1 MSFGDKLQNLRK
13 EKKLS
18 QEQLAEKLN
27 VSRQAVSKWES
38 NQSYPEMEKLIEM
51 TKIFG
56 CTLDDLTNSNTTAEN
71 INQAKQKNPVND
83 IINDI
88 TNIINKSINMF
99 TDMKGD
105 DIFKLIFV
113 MFLVAV
119 GISILKWPVDRF
131 YDLCVNIFVN
141 FGSPMERI
149 LSSIVYLIL
158 NVTYIC
164 GGILLFFYIYK
175 TKYLDKYNENKKDVK
190 EVLEETKSEEKEV
203 VKEEKN
209 IEPKKDT
216 TKSWTIFKV
225 LGKIVMFFVKMI
237 TLFMSMPFIVAF
249 IVFTTI
255 LVVTVWLII
264 KGVVIIGAI
273 VLMLSFLM
281 LTGVVLELM
290 FDLILSKKPSAKRIF
305 VNFILGLLLFGA
317 GIGIL
322 SIEVTDYK
330 FYNEKPAGYKTKTIT
345 EEYPFNKDLYI
356 SDYNITYIED
366 NSLKNT
372 FKVEIEYYYDL
383 SKPHIDL
390 DNNNLYIFS
399 ADDEWN
405 FEVVN
410 DFINNLKHKKI
421 YNYTLLTHYQIK
433 IYISPSNLKTLQ
445 NNIKEQQV
453 EQNNYDEEI
462 SYYQEQINNYEERI
476 TELETQIN
484 DNNNEE
490 LTECQ
495 DKLEEYQ
502 HTLEDLLN

>member
-1 MSFGDKLQNLRK
+1 MDFGIKLQNLRK

-56 CTLDDLTNSNTTAEN
+56 CTLDDLTNSETTSEN
-71 INQAKQKNPVND
+71 ISQAKQKNPVND

-88 TNIINKSINMF
+88 TSIINKSINMF

-113 MFLVAV
+113 MFLVAI
-119 GISILKWPVDRF
+119 GISFLKWPIDEF

-141 FGSPMERI
+141 FGSVAERI

-164 GGILLFFYIYK
+164 GGVLLFFYIYK
-175 TKYLDKYNENKKDVK
+175 TKYLDKYDVNKKEVK
-190 EVLEETKSEEKEV
+190 ETTIEETKNAEIKVEKKEV
-203 VKEEKN
+203 VV
-209 IEPKKDT
+209 EPKKDT

-237 TLFMSMPFIVAF
+237 ALFMSIPFICSF

-255 LVVTVWLII
+255 LVVAVWLII
-264 KGVVIIGAI
+264 KGVVIIGVI
-273 VLMLSFLM
+273 TLMLSFL
-281 LTGVVLELM
+281 LLIGVVLELI
-290 FDLILSKKPSAKRIF
+290 FDLILSRKPAAKRIF
-305 VNFILGLLLFGA
+305 INFILGLFLFGA
-317 GIGIL
+317 SIGIL

-330 FYNEKPAGYKTKTIT
+330 FYNEIPVGYKTKTTT
-345 EEYPFNKDLYI
+345 EEFDFNKDLFI
-356 SDYNITYIED
+356 SDYNIEYVED
-366 NSLKNT
+366 NTLKDT
-372 FKVEIEYYYDL
+372 FKVEVEYYDGL
-383 SKPHIDL
+383 SNPRINL
-390 DNNNLYIFS
+390 DNNYLNIYS

-410 DFINNLKHKKI
+410 NFINNLKHHKI
-421 YNYTLLTHYQIK
+421 YNYALLTDYKIK
-433 IYISPSNLKTLQ
+433 IYISKTNLDIVK
-445 NNIKEQQV
+445 NNIIE
-453 EQNNYDEEI
+453 EEAIEDNYDSEI
-462 SYYQEQINNYEERI
+462 SFYQERI
-476 TELETQIN
+476 AELETEIDNLNN
-484 DNNNEE
+484 DQGEE
-490 LTECQ
+490 LNECQ
-495 DKLEEYQ
+495 DKLAEYQ
-502 HTLEDLLN
+502 QTLEDLLN